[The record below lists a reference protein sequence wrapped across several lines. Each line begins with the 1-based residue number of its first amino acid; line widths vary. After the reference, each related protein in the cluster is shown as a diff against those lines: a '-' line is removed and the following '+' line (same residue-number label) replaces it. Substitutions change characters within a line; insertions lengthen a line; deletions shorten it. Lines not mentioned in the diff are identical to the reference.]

1 MGRVANA
8 PAPPDLCGGPRNG
21 KGRECAGQG
30 HAPSGSLS
38 DSAEILAIHS
48 NLFLL
53 RSLFFRTLSSMIR
66 RKAGGYRP

>member
-1 MGRVANA
+1 MGRVANS
-8 PAPPDLCGGPRNG
+8 PAPPDLCGEARNG
-21 KGRECAGQG
+21 KGRECTAQG

-53 RSLFFRTLSSMIR
+53 RSLFFRTLSSTIR